1 MIFTVGPFSFR
12 KIYNDHYVDRSTKT
26 KGGKSKWVD
35 KERQRPNCAILDSVT
50 GSCRFAFTYIFAKG
64 WCTMVAGIDVDA
76 TAKRL
81 DELRI
86 ERNLSIKDIQ
96 HHFNFYTPQAVY
108 KWMNGQALPTIDN
121 LVILADLY
129 KCKIDDMLVRIEF

>member
-12 KIYNDHYVDRSTKT
+12 KIYNDHYGDRSTKT

-50 GSCRFAFTYIFAKG
+50 GSCRFAFTYIFVKG

-81 DELRI
+81 DELRMR
-86 ERNLSIKDIQ
+86 ESCQ
-96 HHFNFYTPQAVY
+96 
-108 KWMNGQALPTIDN
+108 
-121 LVILADLY
+121 
-129 KCKIDDMLVRIEF
+129 